1 MNKTDVE
8 KTKEILLES
17 VSQIIE
23 RINSITALDFDEK
36 YFLKF
41 LKLIKAIDSEIFGM
55 IVLKLDITKID
66 NNWSKGAIRRGKEKQ
81 VKKRREQFYEL
92 IKQ

>member
-1 MNKTDVE
+1 M
-8 KTKEILLES
+8 
-17 VSQIIE
+17 
-23 RINSITALDFDEK
+23 
-36 YFLKF
+36 KF

>member
-1 MNKTDVE
+1 MQGLNKTDVE

-36 YFLKF
+36 YFLEF
-41 LKLIKAIDSEIFGM
+41 LKLIQAIDSEIFGM
-55 IVLKLDITKID
+55 IILELDITKIE
-66 NNWSKGAIRRGKEKQ
+66 NNWSKGAIRREK
-81 VKKRREQFYEL
+81 KNK
-92 IKQ
+92 

>member
-1 MNKTDVE
+1 MQGLNKTDVE

-36 YFLKF
+36 YFLEF
-41 LKLIKAIDSEIFGM
+41 LKLIQAIDSEILGM
-55 IVLKLDITKID
+55 IILELDITKIE
-66 NNWSKGAIRRGKEKQ
+66 NN
-81 VKKRREQFYEL
+81 
-92 IKQ
+92 